1 MVGILTY
8 LGVQGYRYVTL
19 PGYLY
24 GSPKVWRGM
33 PPPIPKKSKCWRLT
47 LTSMGLQGILAVHL
61 EDGDVQRIVCPEP
74 GCGVPLPRKAV
85 RRLLDEQGMQRF
97 DQLQLQKYIDVN
109 PLIKW
114 CAGHFA
120 LAICCWQR
128 YMHVTQ
134 ESSALYF

>member
-1 MVGILTY
+1 MD
-8 LGVQGYRYVTL
+8 
-19 PGYLY
+19 
-24 GSPKVWRGM
+24 
-33 PPPIPKKSKCWRLT
+33 
-47 LTSMGLQGILAVHL
+47 LQGILTVHL

-114 CAGHFA
+114 CAGHF
-120 LAICCWQR
+120 LLPKPYAIGRGTGMSPRSSVLCIPTFTNL
-128 YMHVTQ
+128 YTSKHHVVSYKSKHQ
-134 ESSALYF
+134 VVSNAH